1 MTKAEAY
8 EKAWRIAFKN
18 NDFSLADDI
27 YHPEYSAFD
36 FRAGL
41 EVNLDSDKVIVSTY
55 GESFR
60 SGPFKKIF
68 ENDEFLCVERYLK
81 STMTNP
87 PTYYSSLSAVT
98 YKDEKII
105 TQESVNEELAKDP
118 SEGQDWNWEDY
129 E

>member
-1 MTKAEAY
+1 
-8 EKAWRIAFKN
+8 
-18 NDFSLADDI
+18 
-27 YHPEYSAFD
+27 
-36 FRAGL
+36 
-41 EVNLDSDKVIVSTY
+41 
-55 GESFR
+55 
-60 SGPFKKIF
+60 
-68 ENDEFLCVERYLK
+68 
-81 STMTNP
+81 MTNP

>member
-8 EKAWRIAFKN
+8 EKEWRIAFKN
-18 NDFSLADDI
+18 NDFSLVDEI

-68 ENDEFLCVERYLK
+68 ENDEFLCIERYLK
-81 STMTNP
+81 SAMTNP

-98 YKDEKII
+98 YKDGKII

>member
-18 NDFSLADDI
+18 NDFSLVDEI

-81 STMTNP
+81 SAMTNP

-98 YKDEKII
+98 YKD
-105 TQESVNEELAKDP
+105 
-118 SEGQDWNWEDY
+118 
-129 E
+129 

>member
-1 MTKAEAY
+1 MAL
-8 EKAWRIAFKN
+8 IPKN
-18 NDFSLADDI
+18 
-27 YHPEYSAFD
+27 
-36 FRAGL
+36 
-41 EVNLDSDKVIVSTY
+41 
-55 GESFR
+55 
-60 SGPFKKIF
+60 IF

-81 STMTNP
+81 SAMTNP

-98 YKDEKII
+98 YKDGKII